1 MGEVLPSDQEAKGG
15 FVPNLLGL
23 YTGPGEAF
31 RSIVARPQIVAP
43 LILMVA
49 LSLLFTGVWMSK
61 MDPTEFMRAQ
71 IEQSPRADQI
81 PADRMDEIISMQSK
95 VMKYFAWGGAVL
107 GGPITVVVLGGLF
120 LLIYRFV
127 YGADVRFM
135 QSMAIVAFSFVAVS
149 LVTTPLLLATFA
161 LKGDWNLRPDEVLQA
176 NLSLVVEKA
185 ATAKPL
191 FALLQSL
198 DLFTFWTIGLLCIG
212 YGVACRKSTGVVAA
226 GVLIPWAIVVLIKV
240 GWAAIF

>member
-1 MGEVLPSDQEAKGG
+1 VGEVLPTVQEAKGG
-15 FVPNLLGL
+15 FVSNLLGL

-43 LILMVA
+43 LIVMVA
-49 LSLLFTGVWMSK
+49 LSVLFTGIWLAKV
-61 MDPTEFMRAQ
+61 DPVEFMKAQ
-71 IEQSPRADQI
+71 IEQSGRADQI
-81 PADRMDEIISMQSK
+81 PADRLDDIVAMQSK
-95 VMKYFAWGGAVL
+95 MMKYFGWGGAVL

-127 YGADVRFM
+127 YGADLRFM
-135 QSMAIVAFSFVAVS
+135 QSMAVVVFSFVAVS

-176 NLSLVVEKA
+176 NLSLVVDKA
-185 ATAKPL
+185 AIAKPL
-191 FALLQSL
+191 FTLLQSL

-212 YGVACRKSTGVVAA
+212 YGVACRKSTGAVAA
-226 GVLIPWAIVVLIKV
+226 GVLVPWVLVVLIKV

>member
-1 MGEVLPSDQEAKGG
+1 VGEVLPSVQEAKGG
-15 FVPNLLGL
+15 FVSNLLGL
-23 YTGPGEAF
+23 YVGPGEAF

-49 LSLLFTGVWMSK
+49 LSVLFTGVWLSK
-61 MDPTEFMRAQ
+61 MDPTEFMKAQ

-81 PADRMDEIISMQSK
+81 PADRLDEIISVQSK
-95 VMKYFAWGGAVL
+95 VMKYFAWGGAAL
-107 GGPITVVVLGGLF
+107 GGPITVAVLGGLF
-120 LLIYRFV
+120 LFIYRFV
-127 YGADVRFM
+127 YGADLRFT

-176 NLSLVVEKA
+176 NPSLLVDRV
-185 ATAKPL
+185 ATAKPVY
-191 FALLQSL
+191 ALLQGL
-198 DLFTFWTIGLLCIG
+198 DLFTFWTIGLLSIG
-212 YGVACRKSTGVVAA
+212 YGVACRKSTGAVAA
-226 GVLIPWAIVVLIKV
+226 GILVPWAIVVLFKV